1 MPSQLPRILKNSVKF
16 IAVATTCLAANSM
29 AFADLFSSSADKDG
43 ATTPSLQHLTNLH
56 SECLHGAIR
65 KEEAGSNLLG
75 VVTVLSINQYCQETR
90 QQLAMKTSDLKT
102 RAFEAMYLKSYYLVK
117 TGKLVSTA
125 KPIDKIID
133 LE

>member
-1 MPSQLPRILKNSVKF
+1 MSSQLPGILKNSVKF
-16 IAVATTCLAANSM
+16 IAVATTCLAVNNM
-29 AFADLFSSSADKDG
+29 AIADFFSLSADKDG

-65 KEEAGSNLLG
+65 KEEAGNFLG

-102 RAFEAMYLKSYYLVK
+102 RVFEAMYLKSYYLVK

>member
-1 MPSQLPRILKNSVKF
+1 MSSQLPGILKNSVKF
-16 IAVATTCLAANSM
+16 IAVATTCLAANNM

-43 ATTPSLQHLTNLH
+43 ATVPSLQHLTNLH
-56 SECLHGAIR
+56 SECLNGAIR
-65 KEEAGSNLLG
+65 KEEAGNLLG

-90 QQLAMKTSDLKT
+90 YQLAMKTSDLKT
-102 RAFEAMYLKSYYLVK
+102 RAFEAMYLKSYNLVK